1 MADQPWYI
9 KLQEPLWLAM
19 DGIVLNKKRSR
30 REIQLYFH
38 LLDRLCQLK
47 TLETL
52 EWFRSQQ
59 QVVDDVPGQT
69 KEANVSGH

>member
-9 KLQEPLWLAM
+9 KLQEPLWRAM

-30 REIQLYFH
+30 REMQLYFH

-47 TLETL
+47 TLEML

-59 QVVDDVPGQT
+59 QGD
-69 KEANVSGH
+69 ER

>member
-9 KLQEPLWLAM
+9 KLQEPLWRAM

-30 REIQLYFH
+30 REIQLYFDM
-38 LLDRLCQLK
+38 LDRLCQLK
-47 TLETL
+47 TLEML

-59 QVVDDVPGQT
+59 QVMDDVPDQT
-69 KEANVSGH
+69 EDCDDKR

>member
-1 MADQPWYI
+1 MQDQPWYI
-9 KLQEPLWLAM
+9 KLQEPLWRAM

-30 REIQLYFH
+30 RDIQHYFD

-47 TLETL
+47 TLEML

-59 QVVDDVPGQT
+59 QVMDDVPDQT
-69 KEANVSGH
+69 EDCDDKR